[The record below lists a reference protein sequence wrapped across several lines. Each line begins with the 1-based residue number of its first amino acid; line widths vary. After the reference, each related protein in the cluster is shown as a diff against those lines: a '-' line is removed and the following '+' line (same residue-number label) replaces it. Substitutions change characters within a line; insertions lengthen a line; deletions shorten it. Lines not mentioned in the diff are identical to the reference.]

1 MLGEKVLEM
10 QWLDSLDEKF
20 VRYWLV
26 LHHNF
31 GNCLLSLTRQSR
43 VILPTFSQGHTPKPE
58 MSNLECA
65 LTGFMTLFVL
75 RSRASG
81 YYSEQPA
88 DACTKS
94 ALASKFTSSKH
105 DGGCCG
111 NHQGLVEKDLAD
123 ESYEPVETVST
134 QGVIKAREYKLMF
147 ELSKLPSL
155 KKMLPF
161 KVLFKLDPTD
171 VKSDQW
177 FGEIN
182 HPKYRLRKYT
192 GLWAKVHIAM
202 DKKSMS
208 LNCWGNRFKVR
219 SVN

>member
-1 MLGEKVLEM
+1 M
-10 QWLDSLDEKF
+10 
-20 VRYWLV
+20 
-26 LHHNF
+26 
-31 GNCLLSLTRQSR
+31 
-43 VILPTFSQGHTPKPE
+43 
-58 MSNLECA
+58 
-65 LTGFMTLFVL
+65 

-81 YYSEQPA
+81 CYSEQPA

>member
-1 MLGEKVLEM
+1 MH
-10 QWLDSLDEKF
+10 WLDSLDEKS
-20 VRYWLV
+20 VRYRRV

-31 GNCLLSLTRQSR
+31 GDCLLSLTRQSR
-43 VILPTFSQGHTPKPE
+43 VILTTFSQGHTPKPE

-88 DACTKS
+88 DACTES
-94 ALASKFTSSKH
+94 ALASKFTFSQH
-105 DGGCCG
+105 DDGCCG

-123 ESYEPVETVST
+123 ESYEPVESVST

-147 ELSKLPSL
+147 ELSKLSL
-155 KKMLPF
+155 LEALLPF
-161 KVLFKLDPTD
+161 EFLFKLDSTD

-182 HPKYRLRKYT
+182 HTKYRLRKYT
-192 GLWAKVHIAM
+192 GLWAKVHITM
-202 DKKSMS
+202 HKKSVS
-208 LNCWGNRFKVR
+208 LNCWGNRSNVR